1 MARRV
6 EDPGL
11 GLKYSSRTK
20 RVINKDGSFNVYRIG
35 ANSRSLY
42 QYLIY
47 ASWFKFIFF
56 TLTAYFITN
65 CIFALCYY
73 FIGVKHLSGVTL
85 GTEFE
90 NFSQAFFFS
99 AQTITT
105 VGYGSI
111 SPIGTV
117 TNLIAAFEAV
127 LGLLGFAL
135 AASIMYGR
143 FSKPSSKLKYSKNAL
158 IVDKD
163 GKKELHFRIANKR
176 TNILM
181 EMEAKVL
188 VKMIDVGKGKG
199 FNRSFYRLDLEID
212 AIHFFPLNW
221 TIVHKI
227 NEKSPLYNISEEDLK
242 ERDTE
247 VLILIKGFDDSFSQY
262 VHSRHSYNHNEIVWN
277 ATFTKA
283 YFTDEEGVTKLDL
296 DMLDEYEHI
305 ED

>member
-1 MARRV
+1 MARKI

-11 GLKYSSRTK
+11 GLKFNEKTK

-35 ANSRSLY
+35 ADNRSLY
-42 QYLIY
+42 QYLIRT
-47 ASWFKFIFF
+47 SWFRFIFF

-65 CIFALCYY
+65 CLFALCYY
-73 FIGVKHLSGVTL
+73 LIGVQHLSGVTI
-85 GTEFE
+85 GTELE
-90 NFSQAFFFS
+90 NFIQAFFFS

-111 SPIGTV
+111 SPIGIV
-117 TNLIAAFEAV
+117 TSLLAAFEAV

-143 FSKPSSKLKYSKNAL
+143 FSKPSSKLKYSKNAI
-158 IVDKD
+158 IVDNN
-163 GKKELHFRIANKR
+163 GVRELHFRIANKR
-176 TNILM
+176 TNVLM

-188 VKMIDVGKGKG
+188 VKMIDKNSKG
-199 FNRSFYRLDLEID
+199 FNRSFYRLNLEID

-227 NEKSPLYNISEEDLK
+227 DEKSPLYNVSEGEMK
-242 ERDTE
+242 ERDLE

-262 VHSRHSYNHNEIVWN
+262 VHSRHSYSFSEIVWN
-277 ATFTKA
+277 ARFSKA
-283 YFTDEEGVTKLDL
+283 YFTDEKGITKLDL
-296 DMLDEYEHI
+296 KMLDDYEFHQN
-305 ED
+305 